1 MIREMMTIPIRLKA
15 KRAAAN
21 LPPSWVTSNSI
32 IGILAVDQDPRKIKT
47 LNRETPFLR
56 KTAAT
61 GNAAYKGPAEKAPR
75 MNANKE
81 PLMPASLPM
90 YRIIVSFG
98 TQTSISP
105 RRMKIGGIMDSISF
119 RLSRESETAFLPSS
133 GEPMRRTMLISSRR
147 RKSNRRKLGLK
158 RRM

>member
-1 MIREMMTIPIRLKA
+1 MESGIHACPSIWLEAVSDMIRLSSSEVVLSMTREMMTIPIRLKA

-75 MNANKE
+75 INANKE

-105 RRMKIGGIMDSISF
+105 RRMKIGVNYK
-119 RLSRESETAFLPSS
+119 E
-133 GEPMRRTMLISSRR
+133 
-147 RKSNRRKLGLK
+147 
-158 RRM
+158 